1 MTLPLG
7 PLRAPARTLGFGA
20 LTAGALVYLETREA
34 MLPASEHAA
43 MIARHKR
50 RYFGAT
56 LRIFG
61 ADLTVLNGPPPPATR
76 ARLIVAN
83 HRSALDV
90 GVLMGLF
97 DAQALSR
104 GDLAN
109 WPLIGRGARKLGT
122 LFVDR
127 ENQAS
132 RAGAVRVMRRA
143 LQAGRSVVVFAE
155 GTTFAGDDVR
165 PFHPGAFLAARG
177 LDVEVLPVGL
187 AYEQGAEYVSATFR
201 EHLGEVARRPRTR
214 VVANLGTPVTIPRD
228 PRVAAETLR
237 EAVSA
242 LVRDARAALELHR

>member
-1 MTLPLG
+1 VTLPLG
-7 PLRAPARTLGFGA
+7 PLRAPARTLGFAA
-20 LTAGALVYLETREA
+20 LTAGSIVYLHTREA
-34 MLPASEHAA
+34 MLPASSHAA
-43 MIARHKR
+43 MIARSKR

-61 ADLTVLNGPPPPATR
+61 ADLTVLHGPPPRATR

-109 WPLIGRGARKLGT
+109 WPLIGHGARKFGT

-127 ENQAS
+127 EDQAS

-143 LQAGRSVVVFAE
+143 LQAGRSIIVFAE
-155 GTTFAGDDVR
+155 GTTFAGDEVR

-187 AYEQGAEYVSATFR
+187 AYEEGAEFVAPTFR
-201 EHLGEVARRPRTR
+201 EHLADVAKRPSTR

-237 EAVSA
+237 ESVAT
-242 LVRDARAALELHR
+242 LVREARAALDLHR